1 MNGAID
7 LKYREFLEEAP
18 DAFFAHDLEGRI
30 SDVNRKACESL
41 GYSREELLNMTVMD
55 IEQDFDMTA
64 ARAFWESARSG
75 ETMAF
80 SGRHRR
86 RDGTVFPVEIHLSAY
101 LVGSGRT
108 LLVLA
113 HDITARK
120 NAESRQDRLTK
131 LYKALSEVNQAI
143 VRMEA
148 ESELFPLV
156 CRMAVDFGGM
166 KMAWVGQMNPASGL
180 IEPMVSYGSGTDY
193 LDGIIISG
201 SDDVPEGRGP
211 SATAY
216 RENRN
221 VIVNDLRA
229 DPSMR
234 PWFGAASGFGFE
246 SCGSFPIFRGNKP
259 FAVFMVYHEHADAFD
274 QDAVGLLDEM
284 SRDISFALNNFD
296 RERERQSAEEAL
308 RASEEKF
315 SKIFHNS
322 PNPISVSR
330 LEDGKFIDVNE
341 AWSRITGYSRQEAI
355 GRTALELG
363 VWANPEDRN
372 KAVEVLRESGHIR
385 GVEFSFRTMA
395 GSEVMCLVSAEKV
408 AIQNEQCLVLVAQ
421 DIGELKQAMETIR
434 EQNNFLN
441 AVFESEPHCV
451 KVVSPDGRL
460 IQMNRAGLAMLEVDS
475 LEEAQRTELQEFIQP
490 NYRKAYLEFHGRICR
505 GSSEVLEFA
514 VVGRK
519 GSRRWLETHA
529 TPLRNLSGEIIGLLG
544 VTRDITEKKQ
554 ADELIWKQANFDLL
568 TDLPNRHMFYD
579 RLEQEIRKAHR
590 DGDALVLFFIDLDR
604 FKEVNDTLGHQTGD
618 TLLVE
623 AAKRISACIGES
635 DTLARLGGDEFAIL
649 SGMRETMHIENVAQ
663 HILDALSEPFAV
675 EGKPGRIYVS
685 ASIGVTLYPGDA
697 VNADQLLKN
706 ADQALYVAK
715 NAGRNRFSYFTKS
728 LQEKAQA
735 RLRLLNDL
743 RGALSANQF
752 LLYFQPIID
761 VSTNRIVKAE
771 ALLRWKHPERGMV
784 SPMEFIPLAE
794 ETGLI
799 LEIGDWVFREAAKW
813 ASSWARNYPEVQI
826 SVNMSPLQFKS
837 DAGSINAWLEHL
849 RQLGLS
855 GRNVAIEIT
864 ESLLLDA
871 DSEITGRLIEFRDA
885 DIQVAIDD
893 FGTGYSA
900 LSYLKKFHI
909 DYLKIDRAFIRN
921 LASDLSDMALSEAII
936 VMAHKLGLKV
946 IAEGVET
953 EEQRDLLLQAGCDY
967 AQGYL
972 FSKPIPPEEFEA
984 RLNYRI

>member
-1 MNGAID
+1 M
-7 LKYREFLEEAP
+7 KYREFLEEAP

-64 ARAFWESARSG
+64 AKVFWERVRSG

-86 RDGTVFPVEIHLSAY
+86 RDGTVFPVDIHLGVCF
-101 LVGSGRT
+101 VGGSKT
-108 LLVLA
+108 LLALA
-113 HDITARK
+113 HDITSRK
-120 NAESRQDRLTK
+120 KAENRQDRLTK
-131 LYKALSEVNQAI
+131 LYRALSEVNQAI
-143 VRMEA
+143 VRMET

-180 IEPMVSYGSGTDY
+180 IEPIVNYGSGSDY
-193 LDGIIISG
+193 LDDITISG
-201 SDDVPEGRGP
+201 SDAVPEGRGP
-211 SATAY
+211 SGTAY

-234 PWFGAASGFGFE
+234 PWLGTASSFGFE
-246 SCGSFPIFRGNKP
+246 SCGSFPVFRGDKP
-259 FAVFMVYHEHADAFD
+259 FAVFTVYHEQADAFD
-274 QDAVGLLDEM
+274 EEAVGLLDEM

-308 RASEEKF
+308 YLSEDKF

-341 AWSRITGYSRQEAI
+341 AWRRIIGYSGQEAI

-372 KAVEVLRESGHIR
+372 KVVEALRESGHIR

-395 GSEVMCLVSAEKV
+395 GNEVMCLVSAEKV

-421 DIGELKQAMETIR
+421 DISELKQA
-434 EQNNFLN
+434 N
-441 AVFESEPHCV
+441 A
-451 KVVSPDGRL
+451 
-460 IQMNRAGLAMLEVDS
+460 
-475 LEEAQRTELQEFIQP
+475 
-490 NYRKAYLEFHGRICR
+490 
-505 GSSEVLEFA
+505 
-514 VVGRK
+514 
-519 GSRRWLETHA
+519 
-529 TPLRNLSGEIIGLLG
+529 
-544 VTRDITEKKQ
+544 
-554 ADELIWKQANFDLL
+554 LIWKQANFDFL

-590 DGDALVLFFIDLDR
+590 DGGALALFFIDLDR
-604 FKEVNDTLGHQTGD
+604 FKEVNDALGHQTGD

-675 EGKPGRIYVS
+675 AGKPGRIYVS
-685 ASIGVTLYPGDA
+685 ASIGITLYPGDA

-706 ADQALYVAK
+706 ADQALYAAK
-715 NAGRNRFSYFTKS
+715 NAGRNRFSYFTQS

-752 LLYFQPIID
+752 LLYFQPIMDI
-761 VSTNRIVKAE
+761 SSSRIVKAE
-771 ALLRWKHPERGMV
+771 TLLRWKHPERGMV

-794 ETGLI
+794 ETRLI
-799 LEIGDWVFREAAKW
+799 LEIGDWVFREAARW
-813 ASSWARNYPEVQI
+813 ASLWTKRHPDLEI
-826 SVNMSPLQFKS
+826 GVNMSPLQFKS
-837 DAGSINAWLEHL
+837 GAGSINAWLEHL

-871 DSEITGRLIEFRDA
+871 DSEVTGRLNEFRNA
-885 DIQVAIDD
+885 DIRVAIDD

-909 DYLKIDRAFIRN
+909 DYLKIDRAFVRN
-921 LASDLSDMALSEAII
+921 LASDSSDMALSEAII

-953 EEQRDLLLQAGCDY
+953 VEQRDLLLQAGCDY

-984 RLNYRI
+984 RLDYRT

>member
-1 MNGAID
+1 M
-7 LKYREFLEEAP
+7 KYREFLEEAP

-64 ARAFWESARSG
+64 AKVFWERVRSG

-86 RDGTVFPVEIHLSAY
+86 RDGTVFPVDIHLGVC
-101 LVGSGRT
+101 LVGGSKT
-108 LLVLA
+108 LLALA
-113 HDITARK
+113 HDITSRK
-120 NAESRQDRLTK
+120 KAENRQDRLTK
-131 LYKALSEVNQAI
+131 LYRALSEVNQAI
-143 VRMEA
+143 VRMET

-180 IEPMVSYGSGTDY
+180 IEPIVNYGSGSDY
-193 LDGIIISG
+193 LDDITISG
-201 SDDVPEGRGP
+201 SDAVPEGRGP
-211 SATAY
+211 SGMAY

-229 DPSMR
+229 DLSMR
-234 PWFGAASGFGFE
+234 PWLGTASSFGFE
-246 SCGSFPIFRGNKP
+246 SCGSFPVFRGDKP
-259 FAVFMVYHEHADAFD
+259 FAVFTVYHEQADAFD
-274 QDAVGLLDEM
+274 EEAVGLLDEM

-308 RASEEKF
+308 YLSEDKF

-341 AWSRITGYSRQEAI
+341 AWRRIIGYSGQEAI

-372 KAVEVLRESGHIR
+372 KVVEALRESGHIR

-395 GSEVMCLVSAEKV
+395 GNEVMCLVSAEKV

-421 DIGELKQAMETIR
+421 DISELKQAMETIQ

-451 KVVSPDGRL
+451 KVVSPEGRL

-475 LEEAQRTELQEFIQP
+475 LEEAQRTELQELILP
-490 NYRKAYLEFHGRICR
+490 DYRKAYLEFHGRVCR
-505 GSSEVLEFA
+505 GSSGVLEFA
-514 VVGRK
+514 VVSRK
-519 GSRRWLETHA
+519 GSQRWLETHA
-529 TPLRNLSGEIIGLLG
+529 TPLRKLNGEIIGMLG
-544 VTRDITEKKQ
+544 VTRDITAKKQ
-554 ADELIWKQANFDLL
+554 ADALIWKQANFDFL

-590 DGDALVLFFIDLDR
+590 DGGALALFFIDLDR
-604 FKEVNDTLGHQTGD
+604 FKEVNDALGHQTGD

-663 HILDALSEPFAV
+663 HILDALSEPFSVA
-675 EGKPGRIYVS
+675 GKPGRIYVS
-685 ASIGVTLYPGDA
+685 ASIGITLYPGDA

-706 ADQALYVAK
+706 ADQALYAAK
-715 NAGRNRFSYFTKS
+715 NAGRNRFSYFTQS

-752 LLYFQPIID
+752 LLYFQPIMDI
-761 VSTNRIVKAE
+761 SSNRIVKAE
-771 ALLRWKHPERGMV
+771 TLLRWKHPERGMV

-799 LEIGDWVFREAAKW
+799 LEIGDWVFREAARW
-813 ASSWARNYPEVQI
+813 ASLWTKRHPDLEI
-826 SVNMSPLQFKS
+826 GVNMSPLQFKS
-837 DAGSINAWLEHL
+837 GAGSINAWLEHL

-871 DSEITGRLIEFRDA
+871 DSEVTGRLNEFRNA
-885 DIQVAIDD
+885 DIRVAIDD

-909 DYLKIDRAFIRN
+909 DYLKIDRAFVRN
-921 LASDLSDMALSEAII
+921 LASDSSDMALSEAII

-953 EEQRDLLLQAGCDY
+953 VEQRDLLLQAGCDY

-984 RLNYRI
+984 RLDYRT